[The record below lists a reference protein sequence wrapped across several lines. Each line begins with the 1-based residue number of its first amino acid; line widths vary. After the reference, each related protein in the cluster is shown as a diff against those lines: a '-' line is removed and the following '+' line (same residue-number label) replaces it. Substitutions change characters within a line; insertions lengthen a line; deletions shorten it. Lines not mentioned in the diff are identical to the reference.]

1 MCVALRCL
9 ELLWLDSTTMMWGR
23 AMISFTLSEGP
34 RPSEARGWHAPPRA
48 AAASDR
54 RGRDEPD
61 DALRMPASP
70 SQPLEVDHYY
80 H

>member
-1 MCVALRCL
+1 M
-9 ELLWLDSTTMMWGR
+9 T
-23 AMISFTLSEGP
+23 SFTLSEAVRG
-34 RPSEARGWHAPPRA
+34 SEVGMHPRA